1 MYDVV
6 TLFTMYNSN
15 ECYLFSSIIKDT
27 RYNQRIF
34 FLFDVYD
41 IVTLFAMF
49 NWNEWYLFFQ

>member
-1 MYDVV
+1 M
-6 TLFTMYNSN
+6 LFI
-15 ECYLFSSIIKDT
+15 SSIIKDT